1 MTKPVFHNFEQ
12 SEDPGLVFEEADSIF
27 SGYIGHGPGHFDELD
42 IAMGA
47 DAERK
52 WDVLW
57 QLDESGLDD
66 PVPLAWVEA
75 GQLKGKELAIGLV
88 RAWFMG
94 LREGQGATEPPYDE
108 VLKTFRPLTERDLS
122 KLTREIFG

>member
-1 MTKPVFHNFEQ
+1 MGA
-12 SEDPGLVFEEADSIF
+12 SEDG
-27 SGYIGHGPGHFDELD
+27 
-42 IAMGA
+42 
-47 DAERK
+47 K

-57 QLDESGLDD
+57 QLDENGFDD
-66 PVPLAWVEA
+66 PIPLAWVES

-88 RAWFMG
+88 RGWFKG

-108 VLKTFRPLTERDLS
+108 VLRFSRPLTKADLS